1 MNGQG
6 ASQRRQLGASSA
18 SMPLEHLLA
27 LSEVPLFQSL
37 SRRQLR
43 RVVRLVERRRY
54 TDEVVVRAGG
64 RGDAFYVIL
73 DGRATLEG
81 PHGHLETLSPG
92 DTFGE
97 LALLDGA
104 PRAASVS
111 AAGELIVGR
120 IARPAF
126 QRLVAEEPGLDVGL
140 IRGVVA
146 ILREMQ
152 EGTVPADPSSAESLL
167 DAAPAAA
174 VTDLTGPTSL
184 GWLSTLRQVPLF
196 HDLSGRHLGRIIR
209 LAELRRYA
217 ADAVVVRAGAPGDAF
232 HIILD
237 GRARADTPEGDE
249 RIMLAGDSFG
259 ELALIDGA
267 PRAATVS
274 ALDDLTTARLPRTA
288 FLRVL
293 REEPAVAS
301 GVLRGL
307 VRIVREVEADMAPT
321 PPAS

>member
-1 MNGQG
+1 MKGQG
-6 ASQRRQLGASSA
+6 TSQARQPETSSA
-18 SMPLEHLLA
+18 SMPLEHMLA

-43 RVVRLVERRRY
+43 RVARIVERLRY
-54 TDEVVVRAGG
+54 GDEVVVRAGA
-64 RGDAFYVIL
+64 RGDAFYMIL
-73 DGRATLEG
+73 MGRATLQT
-81 PHGHLETLSPG
+81 PDGHLETLSPG

-104 PRAASVS
+104 PRAATVR
-111 AAGELIVGR
+111 AAGQVVVGR
-120 IARPAF
+120 IARDAF
-126 QRLVAEEPGLDVGL
+126 QRLVADEPGLDVGL

-146 ILREMQ
+146 IIRETQ
-152 EGTVPADPSSAESLL
+152 EGAVPADPSSAECLL

-196 HDLSGRHLGRIIR
+196 YELRGRHLGRVMK
-209 LAELRRYA
+209 LAELRRYGA
-217 ADAVVVRAGAPGDAF
+217 GAVVVRVGAPGDAF
-232 HIILD
+232 HIVLD

-249 RIMLAGDSFG
+249 RILLAGDSFG

-267 PRAATVS
+267 PRAATVT
-274 ALDDLTTARLPRTA
+274 ALDDLTTARLARAA
-288 FLRVL
+288 FLKAI
-293 REEPAVAS
+293 REEPAVAA

-307 VRIVREVEADMAPT
+307 VRIVREVEAHMAPS
-321 PPAS
+321 PPAR